1 MSELRKKLDALVT
14 EDESADFVEW
24 VNFRRENKA
33 WLYKS
38 GAIASAVLHALD
50 ALNITKKELAKR
62 MNVSP
67 QQITK
72 ILQGSENLTLQTIT
86 KLEAALSVELVPVN
100 RAAIVLKAIDKLNK
114 ESKAKPDKS

>member
-1 MSELRKKLDALVT
+1 MNELRKKLDALVT
-14 EDESADFVEW
+14 DDESADFVEW

-38 GAIASAVLHALD
+38 GAIASGVLHALD
-50 ALNITKKELAKR
+50 ALHITKKELATR

-67 QQITK
+67 QQVTK

-86 KLEAALSVELVPVN
+86 KLEAALGIELIPVN
-100 RAAIVLKAIDKLNK
+100 RAAVLLKAIDKLNK
-114 ESKAKPDKS
+114 KHKPKPAKS

>member
-62 MNVSP
+62 MDVSP

-100 RAAIVLKAIDKLNK
+100 RAAIVLKAIDKRNK
-114 ESKAKPDKS
+114 ESKAQPDKS